1 MKLGFVTDSTAD
13 LPQQLVEVHGIE
25 VVPALLIIEGESY
38 ADGQGISREAY
49 YARLPHMQ
57 IPPSTAAPSVGEFAQ
72 RFQKL
77 IEAGCEHILSIHAAH
92 QLTNIVNAA
101 RLAARSFGEHITVVD
116 SGSLTLGMGFQVLA
130 AVEAAAQGMGL
141 PGILQ
146 EIKSVRTR
154 LQVLAALDTM
164 EYLRRSGRVPATVAA
179 LGGVLQVKP
188 LVELR
193 DGEVKPLGV
202 VRTTRQGGMRLLQ
215 ALQALG
221 PLERLAILHTNA
233 EARARQLIQDLMA
246 TVNQSVPRD
255 ILMVNVTTVIG
266 THVGPN
272 GLGFAA
278 VRARADSTRR

>member
-57 IPPSTAAPSVGEFAQ
+57 VPPSTAAPSVGEFAQ

-101 RLAARSFGEHITVVD
+101 RLAARSFGERITVVD
-116 SGSLTLGMGFQVLA
+116 SSSLTLGMGFQVLA
-130 AVEAAAQGMGL
+130 AVEAAALDMGL

-146 EIKSVRTR
+146 EIKSVRAR

-193 DGEVKPLGV
+193 DGEVKPLGA

-215 ALQALG
+215 ALQTLG